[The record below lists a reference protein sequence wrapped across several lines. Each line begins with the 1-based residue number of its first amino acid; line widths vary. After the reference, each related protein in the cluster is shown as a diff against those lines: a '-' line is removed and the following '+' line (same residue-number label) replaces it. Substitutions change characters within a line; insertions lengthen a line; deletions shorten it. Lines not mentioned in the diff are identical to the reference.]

1 MVPTPAQLA
10 HLQKKASGKDDSG
23 GGGGGGGGGDGD
35 GGGGGGSRCFESYAN
50 TPIYLQYK
58 HTDMN

>member
-1 MVPTPAQLA
+1 MDTSWTAET
-10 HLQKKASGKDDSG
+10 ASDIGNNF
-23 GGGGGGGGGDGD
+23 GGGGGGDG